1 MNKQVYNFFTNDHH
15 RLEGFLTKAMES
27 KDVIHLESYH
37 LFRKG
42 LLRHI
47 KMEEKILFP
56 AAMKVN
62 KELVQEKIAQ
72 FRLEHGALT
81 ALLVPPPNNEILNAI
96 KFVLDKHDFEE
107 EKEGGLYDILEAL
120 TILQTEELLQQLNN
134 TNEVPVHAPNPAPI
148 ALQSAIRAL
157 DRAGYNY
164 YDICKK

>member
-1 MNKQVYNFFTNDHH
+1 MNKRLHTFFTTDHH

-27 KDVIHLESYH
+27 KDEINMEYYH

-62 KELVQEKIAQ
+62 KELVKEIIAQ

-81 ALLVPPPNNEILNAI
+81 ALLVPPPNIEIFNAI

-107 EKEGGLYDILEAL
+107 EKEGGLYDILEGL
-120 TILQTEELLQQLNN
+120 TVLQTEELLQQLNI
-134 TNEVPVHAPNPAPI
+134 TEEVPVHAPNPAPI

-164 YDICKK
+164 YAICKI

>member
-1 MNKQVYNFFTNDHH
+1 MNKPLHHFFTTDHH
-15 RLEGFLTKAMES
+15 RLEGFLAKALES
-27 KDVIHLESYH
+27 KKEINMEYYH

-62 KELVQEKIAQ
+62 EELVKKIIPQ

-81 ALLVPPPNNEILNAI
+81 ALLVPPPNTEILNAI